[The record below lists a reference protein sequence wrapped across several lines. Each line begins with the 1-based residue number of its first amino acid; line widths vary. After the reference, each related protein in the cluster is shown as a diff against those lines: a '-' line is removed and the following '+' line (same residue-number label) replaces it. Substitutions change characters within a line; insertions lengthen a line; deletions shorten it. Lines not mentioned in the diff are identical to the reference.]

1 MIYENWIQSISPELK
16 DASIETYSRV
26 NLDDAYQFDNLLF
39 PLLRYNMHVIDFW
52 LSKVVFSHEAKSF
65 EKKLMCTAWDLVSE
79 RYDHRCTGFSGTN
92 DTENVLPMTVA
103 QNDLDKLKNTNE
115 EMEKILLQPENQT
128 YESLPANVSGKEILT
143 KLTRSGIRVLLDS
156 GALMLELTNEEV
168 AIGWLNEAEHEIHA
182 AVYFDSQDIL
192 QTIDR
197 NGIITEFDCS
207 VYRENLSDCV
217 VYLDDVHTRGTDLKF
232 PLNWRACV
240 TLSGDITHDKTVQ
253 SCMRM
258 RQLGKGHMIS
268 FWASYEAD
276 IRIRKISRMTVS
288 DKVTN
293 EDVFDFIN
301 ANSKQ
306 FETANMVHWTS
317 SALNYTKKL
326 IGHKLFENIGNAESM
341 RKLYDICVDNEF
353 IKLDEMYGEMDEAL
367 LTKVA
372 WSRFSRLARNNIFD
386 DDDDDDHEDIIDLVH
401 SMQKKVSNKLKRF
414 AKDVKQFSHD
424 LEEEQER
431 ELEQEREE
439 ECHIE
444 RVPAV
449 KAAAPV
455 FDKKMVELVLHGIN
469 DEVLNDLKAR
479 GLLISIGKSLSHT
492 RLFQICKNI
501 EDAWAG
507 HMFVTKDFQT
517 VVDLQVTDP
526 ESSQAYDRFLRPVWW
541 IVRIEDMKKSGKHI
555 LVLMSSYECDRLMP
569 SLRQSIKSTLYMYR
583 PRLSKSHSNLLRNSK
598 TQVSGM
604 QKSNAIELH
613 EEVQIAVYSGSM
625 NFADKIEQT
634 AYCGFLGVIPRERT
648 PHLDTAFETGIIRPN
663 GFVIPEN
670 RQYSKEM
677 SDCVGQCKFK
687 ANPVDLAIKLI
698 EAHHQALLKDSHVAS
713 ILERCQKPDTNEFS
727 SHLKK

>member
-1 MIYENWIQSISPELK
+1 MIYENWIRSISPELI
-16 DASIETYSRV
+16 DASIKSYSGV
-26 NLDDAYQFDNLLF
+26 NLDDAYQRDTLLF
-39 PLLRYNMHVIDFW
+39 PLLRFNMHVIDFW
-52 LSKVVFSHEAKSF
+52 LSRVVFSHEAKSF
-65 EKKLMCTAWDLVSE
+65 EKKLMSTSWDLCSDQ
-79 RYDHRCTGFSGTN
+79 YDHRVTGFSGTN
-92 DTENVLPMTVA
+92 DTKNVLPMTVA
-103 QNDLDKLKNTNE
+103 QNDLEKLENTNE
-115 EMEKILLQPENQT
+115 EMKKILLQRENQT
-128 YESLPANVSGKEILT
+128 YQSLPANVSGKDILT
-143 KLTRSGIRVLLDS
+143 QLTESGIRVLLDS

-168 AIGWLNEAEHEIHA
+168 AVWWLNEAENEIHA
-182 AVYFDSQDIL
+182 AVYFDSHDIL

-232 PLNWRACV
+232 PLNWKACV

-276 IRIRKISRMTVS
+276 IRIRKISRLSME
-288 DKVTN
+288 DQVTN

-301 ANSKQ
+301 ANSSQ
-306 FETANMVHWTS
+306 FETANMVHWTTA
-317 SALNYTKKL
+317 ALNYTKKL

-341 RKLYDICVDNEF
+341 KKLYEICVDDEF
-353 IKLDEMYGEMDEAL
+353 IKLDEMYGELDEAL

-386 DDDDDDHEDIIDLVH
+386 DDDDHDDIIDLVH
-401 SMQKKVSNKLKRF
+401 KMQKKVSNKLKRF
-414 AKDVKQFSHD
+414 APHVKQFSHD

-431 ELEQEREE
+431 ELETQREE

-449 KAAAPV
+449 KPAAPN
-455 FDKKMVELVLHGIN
+455 FDERMVELALHGKN

-479 GLLISIGKSLSHT
+479 GLLLSIGKSLSHT

-501 EDAWAG
+501 EDAWTA
-507 HMFVTKDFQT
+507 HLFVTKDFQT
-517 VVDLQVTDP
+517 VVDLQVTDT

-541 IVRIEDMKKSGKHI
+541 IVRIEDMKKSGNHI
-555 LVLMSSYECDRLMP
+555 LVLLSSYECDRLIP

-583 PRLSKSHSNLLRNSK
+583 PRLSKYHSNLLRNIK
-598 TQVSGM
+598 LHVSGM
-604 QKSNAIELH
+604 QKSNAIDLTD
-613 EEVQIAVYSGSM
+613 EVQIAMYSGSM
-625 NFADKIEQT
+625 NFADEIEQS
-634 AYCGFLGVIPRERT
+634 AYCGFLGVIPRPRT
-648 PHLDTAFETGIIRPN
+648 SHLESAFENGIIRPN

-677 SDCVGQCKFK
+677 SNCVGQCKFK
-687 ANPVDLAIKLI
+687 ENPVDLAIKLI
-698 EAHHQALLKDSHVAS
+698 EAYHQALLKDSHVAS
-713 ILERCQKPDTNEFS
+713 ILERCTKPRFD
-727 SHLKK
+727 

>member
-1 MIYENWIQSISPELK
+1 
-16 DASIETYSRV
+16 
-26 NLDDAYQFDNLLF
+26 
-39 PLLRYNMHVIDFW
+39 
-52 LSKVVFSHEAKSF
+52 
-65 EKKLMCTAWDLVSE
+65 
-79 RYDHRCTGFSGTN
+79 
-92 DTENVLPMTVA
+92 MTVA
-103 QNDLDKLKNTNE
+103 QNDLEKLENTNE
-115 EMEKILLQPENQT
+115 EMEKILLLPENQT
-128 YESLPANVSGKEILT
+128 YKSLPANVSGKDILT
-143 KLTRSGIRVLLDS
+143 ELTKCGIRVLLDS
-156 GALMLELTNEEV
+156 GALMLELANEEV
-168 AIGWLNEAEHEIHA
+168 AVWWLNEAKQEIHA
-182 AVYFDSQDIL
+182 AVYFDSHDIL

-207 VYRENLSDCV
+207 VYRENLNDCV

-232 PLNWRACV
+232 PLNWKACV

-276 IRIRKISRMTVS
+276 IRIRKISKKALTMS
-288 DKVTN
+288 NEVTN

-317 SALNYTKKL
+317 AALNYTKKL

-341 RKLYDICVDNEF
+341 KKLYEICRDKEF

-372 WSRFSRLARNNIFD
+372 WSRFSKLARNNIFD
-386 DDDDDDHEDIIDLVH
+386 DDEDHDDIIDLVH
-401 SMQKKVSNKLKRF
+401 SMQKKVSNKLKKF
-414 AKDVKQFSHD
+414 APHEKQFSHD

-449 KAAAPV
+449 KPATPT
-455 FDKKMVELVLHGIN
+455 FDKKMIELVLHGIN
-469 DEVLNDLKAR
+469 DEVLDDLKAK

-501 EDAWAG
+501 EDAWAD
-507 HMFVTKDFQT
+507 HLFVTKDFQT
-517 VVDLQVTDP
+517 VVDLQVTDT

-555 LVLMSSYECDRLMP
+555 LVLLSSYECDRLMP

-583 PRLSKSHSNLLRNSK
+583 PRLSKFHSNLLRNIK
-598 TQVSGM
+598 LQVSGM
-604 QKSNAIELH
+604 PKSNVIELND
-613 EEVQIAVYSGSM
+613 EVQIAMYSGSM
-625 NFADKIEQT
+625 NFADGIEQT
-634 AYCGFLGVIPRERT
+634 AYCGFLGVIPRPRT
-648 PHLDTAFETGIIRPN
+648 SHLESAFENGIIRPN

-677 SDCVGQCKFK
+677 SNCVGQCKFK
-687 ANPVDLAIKLI
+687 ENPVDLAIKLI
-698 EAHHQALLKDSHVAS
+698 EAYHQALLKDSHVAS
-713 ILERCQKPDTNEFS
+713 ILERCTKPRFE
-727 SHLKK
+727 